1 MTTPAPKT
9 TWVCD
14 WTHWQGM
21 TLPAYGVANEGYGMV
36 KLKAGGATSGG
47 RFFEDPKFHENAI
60 ALVNEPRLLPG
71 AYWYLM
77 PGRATAQAG
86 LFFDILNGYGVH
98 TWAAFLDVEE
108 RGLSYADVRK
118 FALAWERLTA
128 GQPLALYTSRRVW
141 ETLGN
146 PSPGYNV
153 LTFLEE
159 AHWVPETVR
168 KDPARPYASQ
178 QARFIDR
185 TWWDVNYGGWARAD
199 MIQFTDN
206 ALVMGKRTTASL
218 YPGTQAQLRAALI
231 GGS

>member
-21 TLPAYGVANEGYGMV
+21 TLPAWGVANEGYGMV
-36 KLKAGGATSGG
+36 KLKAGGASAGG

-60 ALVNEPRLLPG
+60 ALVNEPRLIPA

-86 LFFDILNGYGVH
+86 LFYDILAGYGVH

-108 RGLSYADVRK
+108 RGLSFADVRK
-118 FALAWERLTA
+118 FAIAWERLTA

-141 ETLGN
+141 QTLGEVD
-146 PSPGYNV
+146 GNV
-153 LTFLEE
+153 FFRFLEE
-159 AHWVPETVR
+159 AHWVPEAVR

-185 TWWDVNYGGWARAD
+185 TWWDVNYGGWGRAN

-231 GGS
+231 G